1 MADTAAEL
9 PRNRLYIGGVVF
21 VVGLL
26 SPLLV
31 PLVAMTGLSTA
42 WKATLSGLLLLG
54 IPELFMLLAVVILG
68 KAGFE
73 YIKSVLFGF
82 LKRHVIPERVGATR
96 YHIGLVVFSLPI
108 FWGWLAPYFSEF
120 VSIQEYNLV
129 IAVIG
134 DLFLLAGL
142 VLLGGE
148 FWDKLRCLFLH
159 RAVVSLGHEN

>member
-1 MADTAAEL
+1 MADTVTDL
-9 PRNRLYIGGVVF
+9 PKKRLYIGGTVF

-26 SPLLV
+26 SPILV
-31 PLVAMTGLSTA
+31 PLVAITGLSTA

-54 IPELFMLLAVVILG
+54 IPELFMLVAVVILG

-73 YIKSVLFGF
+73 YLKRVLFAF
-82 LKRHVIPERVGATR
+82 LKRHVIPGTVGPTR
-96 YHIGLVVFSLPI
+96 YCIGLIVFCLPI

-120 VSIQEYNLV
+120 VSIQEYNFT

-134 DLFLLAGL
+134 DLFLVAGL

-148 FWDKLRCLFLH
+148 FWDKLKALFLH
-159 RAVVSLGHEN
+159 RAVVNLPDAN